1 MLYNKKRPEQLTGE
15 ELDEAQARALQ
26 GMLDAD
32 DHFKLN
38 KAAFLE
44 LQCEQER
51 REAGATKVN

>member
-1 MLYNKKRPEQLTGE
+1 MLYNKKTPEQLTGE
-15 ELDEAQARALQ
+15 ELDEAQASCLQ
-26 GMLDAD
+26 GMLDAH
-32 DHFKLN
+32 DHYNIN